1 MSTADDIAPTSTLS
15 DGPPLDAA
23 QRLGLARFRLGPDAP
38 PWLMET
44 LAFARDEV
52 ARLTHERDDAQRM
65 AAAWEQAG
73 ANARLTERL
82 VRGDL
87 DAERRSAAAHAE
99 WYARRIVAG
108 IAGAMGLDTS
118 GEGDEIHARILAE
131 HARLVGAVAAE
142 RARCAARVRGA
153 LHGIESGDTGAD
165 GDVVLTAVTR
175 LTRER
180 DEARAAIAADLHC
193 DECGEVAT
201 RHHHEPARKHG
212 GDDCA
217 CDTHSTENSDGYWAD
232 LPHAAA
238 VRAAKVTT

>member
-1 MSTADDIAPTSTLS
+1 MTA
-15 DGPPLDAA
+15 
-23 QRLGLARFRLGPDAP
+23 
-38 PWLMET
+38 MELVDT
-44 LAFARDEV
+44 IE
-52 ARLTHERDDAQRM
+52 RLTHERDEARRM
-65 AAAWEQAG
+65 AAAWEQSG

-142 RARCAARVRGA
+142 RARCAARVRDTLNRADGLKSTPMLRAITAALGGA

-180 DEARAAIAADLHC
+180 DEARAAIAADMHC
-193 DECGEVAT
+193 DECRAVAT
-201 RHHHEPARKHG
+201 RATVDDPVLRGFACDEHGVGG
-212 GDDCA
+212 GD
-217 CDTHSTENSDGYWAD
+217 WQD

-238 VRAAKVTT
+238 VRAAQVTT